1 MPDYRIEP
9 PRHTRGEQL
18 ASAWDAVSGHVISL
32 KGLWPTPADYAQL
45 PRTWRRDLMAGLT
58 VAQISDVH
66 VGPTIRHGYLQRIVD
81 TVNRL
86 GADMVAVMLDAID
99 MARLLADPQA
109 MIKGASELSKMLGF
123 YEPEVK
129 KVELTAPQMR
139 NRTRL
144 MAMSDEDLLRLIDE
158 GEVMDVEFTEVQP
171 SAH

>member
-1 MPDYRIEP
+1 MATRKKSVLTEKEEAFKEALLDGNTPRKAALVAGYSGGTP
-9 PRHTRGEQL
+9 PKSEDVRL
-18 ASAWDAVSGHVISL
+18 AVAEARKEI
-32 KGLWPTPADYAQL
+32 ADI
-45 PRTWRRDLMAGLT
+45 
-58 VAQISDVH
+58 VQIK
-66 VGPTIRHGYLQRIVD
+66 R
-81 TVNRL
+81 
-86 GADMVAVMLDAID
+86 ADMVAVMLDAID

-158 GEVMDVEFTEVQP
+158 EGVIDVEFTEVPP